1 MQWASKLFTVTV
13 LVHRK
18 MKNKGTA
25 VNTACSGVIVALAAG
40 TCTSDPDSEADG
52 DDTQTS
58 FPTFF
63 SFHSS
68 IKD

>member
-1 MQWASKLFTVTV
+1 MEYVV
-13 LVHRK
+13 V
-18 MKNKGTA
+18 
-25 VNTACSGVIVALAAG
+25 VLAAG
-40 TCTSDPDSEADG
+40 TCPSDPEADG

-63 SFHSS
+63 YNFHSS